1 MSDQQD
7 MEPKTSAGA
16 CLRSLREG
24 KGLSIAD
31 VSAQTYLHT
40 NIIEALEQDAYDSL
54 PSQAYIYGYLQS
66 YAKVLNVPPDEV
78 LTLYKKESV
87 YEQREQLPETTVA
100 SSPLMEGSYRWL
112 RVLIYLLLLGAGA
125 FALWHYQDILL
136 PSAQKEPAPP
146 EPVSGRIDYPITIV
160 EHPKDP
166 FFRAPNTENK
176 GLPAV
181 SQPSV
186 ATGREQ
192 APETPGAVTTLTPAA
207 APGERSGSIIPAT
220 TFSEST
226 IATGNGPDRIRMVVN
241 IDCWIEIF
249 DAGNEK
255 VFYDLA
261 RAGQTLQLSGAA
273 PFSVLL
279 GNADAATVEFNNV
292 PFDFTPYI
300 TGIGIAR
307 FVLGDDQ

>member
-7 MEPKTSAGA
+7 TELKTSAGTY
-16 CLRSLREG
+16 LRSLREG
-24 KGLSIAD
+24 KGLSVAD
-31 VSAQTYLHT
+31 VSAQTYLHV

-66 YAKVLNVPPDEV
+66 YAKLLNVPPDEV

-87 YEQREQLPETTVA
+87 YEQPEQLPETPVA
-100 SSPLMEGSYRWL
+100 PSPVVEGSNKWL
-112 RVLIYLLLLGAGA
+112 HVLIYLFLLGAGA
-125 FALWHYQDILL
+125 FALWHYQDVLL
-136 PSAQKEPAPP
+136 PLVQREPAPP
-146 EPVSGRIDYPITIV
+146 GPVSGRIEYPITIV
-160 EHPKDP
+160 EHPKSP
-166 FFRAPNTENK
+166 FFRAPNTENEQ
-176 GLPAV
+176 PQAI
-181 SQPSV
+181 SQPGA
-186 ATGREQ
+186 ATAQEQ
-192 APETPGAVTTLTPAA
+192 ASETPAVTTLPPAQS
-207 APGERSGSIIPAT
+207 PGERPDGIIPAT

-226 IATGNGPDRIRMVVN
+226 IVTGNGPDRIRMVVN

-249 DAGNEK
+249 DADNEK

-292 PFDFTPYI
+292 PFDFTPHI

-307 FVLGDDQ
+307 FVLGEDQ

>member
-1 MSDQQD
+1 MPDQQD
-7 MEPKTSAGA
+7 TELKTSAGTY
-16 CLRSLREG
+16 LRGLREG
-24 KGLSIAD
+24 KGLSVAD
-31 VSAQTYLHT
+31 VSAQTYLHA

-66 YAKVLNVPPDEV
+66 YAKILNVPPDEV
-78 LTLYKKESV
+78 LALYKNESV
-87 YEQREQLPETTVA
+87 YEQPEQLPETPVTPSAAV
-100 SSPLMEGSYRWL
+100 EGSFRWL

-125 FALWHYQDILL
+125 FALWRYQDELL
-136 PSAQKEPAPP
+136 PLVQWEPTPP
-146 EPVSGRIDYPITIV
+146 EPVSGRIEYPITIV

-166 FFRAPNTENK
+166 FFRAPNTEN
-176 GLPAV
+176 A
-181 SQPSV
+181 QPQAILRAGA
-186 ATGREQ
+186 ATGQER
-192 APETPGAVTTLTPAA
+192 APEIPGAATTLTPAET
-207 APGERSGSIIPAT
+207 PGERPGSIIPAT

-226 IATGNGPDRIRMVVN
+226 ITTGNGPDRITMVVN

-279 GNADAATVEFNNV
+279 GNADAATVEFNNA

-307 FVLGDDQ
+307 FVLGEDQ